1 MIDVKNKRFDKV
13 LEFDLGELY
22 NLGDIEAFDDL
33 IEAKAGAIGGILSDI
48 SFEPIGVR
56 EGLIQIRVQAGIEE
70 Y

>member
-33 IEAKAGAIGGILSDI
+33 IEAKAGDIGGILSDI